1 MFLNKEDV
9 ASGIEGNDDGW
20 EGQGRVENSQS
31 QTEQLGFDEVESRT
45 CASIFNVENDIIK
58 VSLRYINTKYSK
70 MK

>member
-45 CASIFNVENDIIK
+45 CAWRMT
-58 VSLRYINTKYSK
+58 L
-70 MK
+70 